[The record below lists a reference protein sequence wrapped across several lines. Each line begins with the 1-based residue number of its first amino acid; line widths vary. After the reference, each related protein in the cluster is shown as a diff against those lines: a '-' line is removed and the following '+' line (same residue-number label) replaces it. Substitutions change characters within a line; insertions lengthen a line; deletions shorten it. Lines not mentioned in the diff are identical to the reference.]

1 MVHESAVDKA
11 LKKRPEALTE
21 LKYDYQELLEFKRK
35 TRKGT
40 KLHNSI
46 VTVEYMTK
54 NKFNINLELEIRKV
68 ILNYYFN

>member
-21 LKYDYQELLEFKRK
+21 LKYDYTELLELKRK
-35 TRKGT
+35 SRKGT
-40 KLHNSI
+40 NLHNNI
-46 VTVEYMTK
+46 LTVEYMTK